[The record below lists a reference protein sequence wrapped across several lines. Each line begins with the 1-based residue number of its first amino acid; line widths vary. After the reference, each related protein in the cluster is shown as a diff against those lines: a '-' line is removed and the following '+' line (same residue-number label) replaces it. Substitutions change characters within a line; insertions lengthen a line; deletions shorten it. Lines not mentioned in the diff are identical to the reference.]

1 MKNRIVLSLF
11 AFSAIAVLSMCNKAT
26 DEDKALFSRSAT
38 TEGFTWYKG
47 NDAKLESTIPG
58 AHHKYVRTRFNA
70 IAQSALG
77 SDGTLPVGA
86 SFPEGSLIVKES
98 YDENDNFKIYAVMEK
113 APNNSA
119 AGEGW
124 LWAEYDADGKAV
136 HSISKSNTGCINCH
150 NDSGNR
156 DLVMFFDRFP

>member
-1 MKNRIVLSLF
+1 MRTKLTLTLF
-11 AFSAIAVLSMCNKAT
+11 LFSTLLMLTMCNKAT
-26 DEDKALFSRSAT
+26 DEDKALFARSAT

-47 NDAKLESTIPG
+47 DDAKLVSTIPG
-58 AHHKYVRTRFNA
+58 AHNTYVRTRFNA
-70 IAQSALG
+70 VAQAALTDSG
-77 SDGTLPVGA
+77 KLPVGG

-98 YDENDNFKIYAVMEK
+98 YDADNNFTVFAIMEK

-136 HSISKSNTGCINCH
+136 HGINKSNKGCINCH

-156 DLVMFFDRFP
+156 DFMLFFDRFP